1 MLLSLSDDALRA
13 LKVLHVLAA
22 ILFTGNVIVTG
33 VWSAILFRARARVDF
48 RIAARAIVITD
59 WVFTLGG
66 AVLLV
71 TSGVVIALGRG
82 YPIWGTP
89 WIRNAVLGLS
99 LSTAVW
105 LVVLVP
111 AQRRLLRIG
120 PGQDDVLR
128 RTYSRWNVAGWLAA
142 VPLLWALW
150 NMVYKP
156 S

>member
-1 MLLSLSDDALRA
+1 MRA
-13 LKVLHVLAA
+13 LKALHVLAA
-22 ILFTGNVIVTG
+22 ILFAGNVIVTG
-33 VWSAILFRARARVDF
+33 VWSAIMFRDRARADF

-66 AVLLV
+66 AILLV
-71 TSGVVIALGRG
+71 TSGVLLALGRG
-82 YPIWGTP
+82 YPVWGTP
-89 WIRNAVLGLS
+89 WIRNAVIGLA

-111 AQRRLLRIG
+111 AQRRMLRIG

-128 RTYSRWNVAGWLAA
+128 RTYGRWNAAGWLAA

-150 NMVYKP
+150 NMTVKP
-156 S
+156 T